1 MKVKSFLKDV
11 GGASR
16 VTARRQEVFDKA
28 SAQPKP
34 FDPISAVAK
43 ALHPGFIDLT
53 ITDIKPV
60 SPTAKTIRFTSTHH
74 LPYFQAGQFLTIQ
87 VKIGTSIVTRPYSIS
102 SAPYQTRGDKPFVEI
117 TVRKPRADGF
127 IADYLYDEAKVGDS
141 FQGEVGLGEFHYDSI
156 RDAKHVVALAG
167 GSGIT
172 PFASMAREIKNG
184 KLDFY
189 LTIMYGSV
197 VSSDII
203 LKDELEACACDKVHI
218 VHVLSGDNPDWTG
231 DKGFLNADLIKKY
244 SAEDTTYFVCGPQVM
259 YDFVRGELAKLNV
272 PKRRIRYEVFG
283 QVRDI
288 TKFECFPQ
296 ELKGKE
302 FTISVMQGIAETK
315 INAKATE
322 SIAVALERAG
332 LKVHTACR
340 SGACGFC
347 RIKVLDGKYF
357 VCPVGD
363 GRRGADKDFNYV
375 HACSTYP
382 ISDMKIKINIL

>member
-1 MKVKSFLKDV
+1 MRVQGFLKDV

-16 VTARRQEVFDKA
+16 VTARRQQVFDNA
-28 SAQPKP
+28 SSQPKP
-34 FDPISAVAK
+34 NDPISAVAK

-53 ITDIKPV
+53 IADIKPV
-60 SPTAKTIRFTSTHH
+60 SPTAKTIRFTSTRH

-87 VKIGTSIVTRPYSIS
+87 VKIGNSLVTRPYSIS
-102 SAPYQTRGDKPFVEI
+102 SAPYQTLGENPFVEI

-127 IADYLYDEAKVGDS
+127 IADYLYDQAKVGES
-141 FQGEVGLGEFHYDSI
+141 FQGEVGLGEFHYDPI

-172 PFASMAREIKNG
+172 PFASMAKEIKNG
-184 KLDFY
+184 KLDFD

-197 VSSDII
+197 VSTDII

-218 VHVLSGDNPDWTG
+218 VHVLSGDNPGWTG
-231 DKGFLNADLIKKY
+231 ETGFLNAELIKKY
-244 SAEDTTYFVCGPQVM
+244 SARDTTYFVCGPQVM
-259 YDFVRGELAKLNV
+259 YDFVRGELEKLEI
-272 PKRRIRYEVFG
+272 PQRRIRYEVFG

-288 TKFECFPQ
+288 LKFDDFPR
-296 ELKGKE
+296 ELRDSE
-302 FTISVMQGIAETK
+302 FKISVMQGICETV

-332 LKVHTACR
+332 LKIHTACR
-340 SGACGFC
+340 SGSCGFC
-347 RIKVLDGKYF
+347 RIKVLSGKYF
-357 VCPVGD
+357 VCPTGD

-382 ISDMKIKINIL
+382 LEDMKIKINI

>member
-87 VKIGTSIVTRPYSIS
+87 VKIGTSLVTRPYSIS

-127 IADYLYDEAKVGDS
+127 IADYLYDVAKVGDS

-172 PFASMAREIKNG
+172 PFASMAREA
-184 KLDFY
+184 
-189 LTIMYGSV
+189 S
-197 VSSDII
+197 
-203 LKDELEACACDKVHI
+203 
-218 VHVLSGDNPDWTG
+218 WT
-231 DKGFLNADLIKKY
+231 
-244 SAEDTTYFVCGPQVM
+244 
-259 YDFVRGELAKLNV
+259 
-272 PKRRIRYEVFG
+272 
-283 QVRDI
+283 
-288 TKFECFPQ
+288 
-296 ELKGKE
+296 
-302 FTISVMQGIAETK
+302 
-315 INAKATE
+315 
-322 SIAVALERAG
+322 SI
-332 LKVHTACR
+332 
-340 SGACGFC
+340 
-347 RIKVLDGKYF
+347 
-357 VCPVGD
+357 
-363 GRRGADKDFNYV
+363 
-375 HACSTYP
+375 
-382 ISDMKIKINIL
+382 